1 MIKVTSGR
9 YFADVQENQN
19 LNRYLK
25 ENPESDSIFRDY
37 IKENFGATF
46 VFDVDL
52 AESSVGY
59 FLFENERD
67 AIMFILRF
75 G

>member
-37 IKENFGATF
+37 IKQKFGATF
-46 VFDVDL
+46 VYEVDF
-52 AESSVGY
+52 AEGSVGY